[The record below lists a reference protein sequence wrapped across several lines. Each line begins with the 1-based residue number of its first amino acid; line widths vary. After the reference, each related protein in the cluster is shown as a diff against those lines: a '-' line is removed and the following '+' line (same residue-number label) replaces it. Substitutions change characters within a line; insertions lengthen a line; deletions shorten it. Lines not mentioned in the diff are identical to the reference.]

1 MYNMAEITTMYVSQ
15 REGNDR
21 NQGFFPYP
29 NTDMTGPLK
38 TVEMALEL
46 IGDMRRCGCFQP
58 VTIRIMDDIYYLEKP
73 IEIPSSVS
81 DVTLEPF
88 SKTLLS
94 GGIRVEHFKEDVFNG
109 KKCVSADLSALGE
122 LSFTDFYV
130 NGKRADF
137 TRYPQEGTL
146 KAADVENHS
155 SNLYAHS
162 KWFVAKK
169 EDLEVIRKFR
179 NFEDCFISY
188 NHYWI
193 DEHTPIEDYDMEN
206 GKITFLYPSRFTIE
220 LTHAS
225 SALEY
230 IIENT
235 AENFCNPNEWYYDR
249 TAKKVYYIPAEDSV
263 CAENLTAFIPVSD
276 KIIRVVGTADKK
288 AENIRIRN
296 FDIAYTKGDY
306 RSTSESINA
315 VDEIIYDGYASDV
328 QAVCS
333 AYGSVEFVH
342 ASHCSLENCHLYCLG
357 THAIVAE
364 EGSRHLQITG
374 NKISQIGA
382 GGIRVNGGEYGTDES
397 LHTYGNRIAN
407 NVITDC
413 GLRYFSACGIL
424 LMHSYDNI
432 VSHNSISWLYYT
444 GISCGW
450 KWGYDENIS
459 RNNLIEKNHIHHI
472 GQGKLSDMGGIYLLG
487 KQPGTVVRGNL
498 IHDVES
504 CHYGGWA
511 LYTDEG
517 SSYMLLE
524 NNVCYN
530 VTCNCLHQHYGQ
542 MNTVRNNIFAF
553 SKQASV
559 RVSRRE
565 MHTGVLL
572 EQNIIV
578 TDGTSAYNTGYGDEG
593 EGCIQL
599 ISSNHNYFYDV
610 SEKEPVIWNVG
621 DKKYTLEQ
629 MQGKFGRDIGSVMI
643 DPGFVDLKNRD
654 FAIKEDSPVAAL
666 GFVPIDVSDCG
677 AEGENR

>member
-296 FDIAYTKGDY
+296 FDIAYTK
-306 RSTSESINA
+306 
-315 VDEIIYDGYASDV
+315 EITEA
-328 QAVCS
+328 
-333 AYGSVEFVH
+333 
-342 ASHCSLENCHLYCLG
+342 LP
-357 THAIVAE
+357 
-364 EGSRHLQITG
+364 
-374 NKISQIGA
+374 
-382 GGIRVNGGEYGTDES
+382 RVS
-397 LHTYGNRIAN
+397 
-407 NVITDC
+407 
-413 GLRYFSACGIL
+413 
-424 LMHSYDNI
+424 MQ
-432 VSHNSISWLYYT
+432 WM
-444 GISCGW
+444 
-450 KWGYDENIS
+450 
-459 RNNLIEKNHIHHI
+459 
-472 GQGKLSDMGGIYLLG
+472 KLSMMVMLRMYRQYAVHMEVWNLCMHHTAAWKIVICIAWERMRLWQRKEADICRLQEIKFPRL
-487 KQPGTVVRGNL
+487 VR
-498 IHDVES
+498 E
-504 CHYGGWA
+504 
-511 LYTDEG
+511 
-517 SSYMLLE
+517 
-524 NNVCYN
+524 
-530 VTCNCLHQHYGQ
+530 
-542 MNTVRNNIFAF
+542 
-553 SKQASV
+553 
-559 RVSRRE
+559 VS
-565 MHTGVLL
+565 G
-572 EQNIIV
+572 
-578 TDGTSAYNTGYGDEG
+578 
-593 EGCIQL
+593 
-599 ISSNHNYFYDV
+599 
-610 SEKEPVIWNVG
+610 
-621 DKKYTLEQ
+621 
-629 MQGKFGRDIGSVMI
+629 
-643 DPGFVDLKNRD
+643 
-654 FAIKEDSPVAAL
+654 
-666 GFVPIDVSDCG
+666 
-677 AEGENR
+677 